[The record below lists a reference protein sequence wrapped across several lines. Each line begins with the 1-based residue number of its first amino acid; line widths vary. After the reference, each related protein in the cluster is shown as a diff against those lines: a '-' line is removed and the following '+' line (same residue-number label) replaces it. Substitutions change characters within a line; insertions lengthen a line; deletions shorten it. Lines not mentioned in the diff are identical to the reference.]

1 MARVHSLLLHA
12 PISFLRAKDGFA
24 VGERSTHGLPDGVR
38 SVTFERQ
45 NVSQKSFDALVH
57 F

>member
-1 MARVHSLLLHA
+1 MARVHSLLLQA
-12 PISFLRAKDGFA
+12 PISFLRAKDCFA
-24 VGERSTHGLPDGVR
+24 VGEDSTHGLPDGVR
-38 SVTFERQ
+38 SFTFERQ